1 MQNYPM
7 PKRPSLLYNEKNR
20 QMLHLIVKIIFDFA
34 LFSVLY
40 KLPKEYSCMFFS
52 LGQIV
57 LTKIHKICA
66 KI

>member
-1 MQNYPM
+1 
-7 PKRPSLLYNEKNR
+7 
-20 QMLHLIVKIIFDFA
+20 MLHLIEKIFFDFA
-34 LFSVLY
+34 FFSVLY

>member
-1 MQNYPM
+1 MI
-7 PKRPSLLYNEKNR
+7 KWPSLLYNEKKR
-20 QMLHLIVKIIFDFA
+20 QMLHLIEKIFFDFA
-34 LFSVLY
+34 FFSVLY